1 MKPPVFAYHR
11 PDTLD
16 EALAT
21 LADAGDEGRALA
33 GGQSLIPLLN
43 LRMARPDVVV
53 DLGRLRELDY
63 IRVDNGW
70 LRVGAMTRQRTLELD
85 ATAAE
90 HAPLLRAAT
99 RWIGHQQIRTRGT
112 VGGSIAHADPAAELP
127 VAALAL
133 GAEMVVRGPVG
144 ERICPA
150 TQFFGGFFGTAVE
163 PGEILVEVRFPR
175 LGSRCAFVEVA
186 RRHGDFAIAGV
197 GVAMDL
203 GPDGR
208 ISRAGVALAG
218 VGPAPLKVAPAEA
231 LLRGEQPSPELFEAA
246 AQAAAEAAQPSSD
259 IHGSA
264 SFRLHL
270 VRVLTTRAL
279 SQALAAPAPDL
290 PPV

>member
-1 MKPPVFAYHR
+1 VKPPVFAYHR

-16 EALAT
+16 EALST

-43 LRMARPDVVV
+43 LRMARPEVVV
-53 DLGRLRELDY
+53 DLGRLPELDY

-70 LRVGAMTRQRTLELD
+70 LRVGAMTRQRTLEHD
-85 ATAAE
+85 ATAAA

-99 RWIGHQQIRTRGT
+99 RWIGHQQIRARGT

-133 GAEMVVRGPVG
+133 GAEMVIRGAAG
-144 ERICPA
+144 ERVCPA

-163 PGEILVEVRFPR
+163 AGEMLVEVRFPR
-175 LGSRCAFVEVA
+175 AGSRSAFVEVA

-197 GVAMDL
+197 GVAMDVA
-203 GPDGR
+203 PDGR
-208 ISRAGVALAG
+208 VSRAGVALAG
-218 VGPAPLKVAPAEA
+218 VGPAPLRVSAAEA
-231 LLRGEQPSPELFEAA
+231 LLHGERPSPDLFEAA
-246 AQAAAEAAQPSSD
+246 ADAAVHAAQPTSD

-264 SFRLHL
+264 AFRSHL
-270 VRVLTTRAL
+270 VRVLTARAL
-279 SQALAAPAPDL
+279 SQALDASPTAL
-290 PPV
+290 PSA